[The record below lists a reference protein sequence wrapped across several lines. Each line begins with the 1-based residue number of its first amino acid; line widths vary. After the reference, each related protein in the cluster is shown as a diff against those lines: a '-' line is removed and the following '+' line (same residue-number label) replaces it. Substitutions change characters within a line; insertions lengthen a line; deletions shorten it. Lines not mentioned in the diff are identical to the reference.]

1 MKLTLTLS
9 NAVAR
14 VKVNFAIALSAS
26 RHRRL
31 APQPLFRATPLR
43 GSRALLAKLADLPQS
58 QKRIPTFRRA
68 RMQYRVVFR
77 FAAPATSTGRRGF
90 CCAASGPRAAEHSLR

>member
-14 VKVNFAIALSAS
+14 VKVNFAIALSVS
-26 RHRRL
+26 RHKQL

-43 GSRALLAKLADLPQS
+43 GSRALLAKLAGLRQS
-58 QKRIPTFRRA
+58 QKWIPTFRQTRT
-68 RMQYRVVFR
+68 QYRVVFR
-77 FAAPATSTGRRGF
+77 FAARATSECRRDF
-90 CCAASGPRAAEHSLR
+90 YCAASVPRAAEHFR